1 MLSAGMFLFLPQIS
15 IFDYNSFASDK
26 NKGTRLKGL
35 IVERSISVL
44 PVYLHNC
51 FFFFVT
57 LTVRFLAIFIN
68 NKRGKKDSKL
78 MSIY

>member
-1 MLSAGMFLFLPQIS
+1 MFLFLPQIS

-44 PVYLHNC
+44 PVYLHNG
-51 FFFFVT
+51 FFSFFNSYWEIPRALVGE
-57 LTVRFLAIFIN
+57 F
-68 NKRGKKDSKL
+68 
-78 MSIY
+78 YQQ